1 MKVLQKCF
9 DRVISSWKWKEVFF
23 RVVLVISSRKCNPNY
38 IDVTYKCWYVV
49 VVCAQISN
57 MFHFTSLHCNRESSK
72 DTPRTAC
79 WHTYLI
85 ASTNNRNYISIFM
98 LISFCFVLLSSEH
111 VERFI
116 NMFSI
121 YLI

>member
-49 VVCAQISN
+49 VVCAQTSN
-57 MFHFTSLHCNRESSK
+57 MCACFTLQV
-72 DTPRTAC
+72 
-79 WHTYLI
+79 
-85 ASTNNRNYISIFM
+85 YIVTERAAKIH
-98 LISFCFVLLSSEH
+98 LAQH
-111 VERFI
+111 VGI
-116 NMFSI
+116 HI
-121 YLI
+121 